1 MNGARPGTL
10 GATRVCPHCK
20 ATVLESAAICP
31 GCRHHLRFSSTGTP
45 AEPASGYS
53 ALNVEGT
60 IRHLRSADPCE
71 YCIVVDVR
79 DERGEP
85 LARQVISVGLLQP
98 GEARRLN
105 LSVDLIPAKAAAPK
119 APSAPAVAPQAA
131 AGPSGRSRTP

>member
-1 MNGARPGTL
+1 MNGARPGTP

-53 ALNVEGT
+53 ALCVEGT
-60 IRHLRSADPCE
+60 IRHQRAADPCE
-71 YCIVVDVR
+71 YCIVVEVR
-79 DERGEP
+79 NEQGEP
-85 LARQVISVGLLQP
+85 VTRQVIGVGVLQP

-105 LSVDLIPAKAAAPK
+105 LSVDLVPARTAAPTPAPQPARSAAAAP
-119 APSAPAVAPQAA
+119 
-131 AGPSGRSRTP
+131 AGFARKP

>member
-1 MNGARPGTL
+1 MNGARPGTP

-31 GCRHHLRFSSTGTP
+31 GCRHHLRFSGTGTP

-60 IRHLRSADPCE
+60 IRHQRSADPCE

-79 DERGEP
+79 NERGEP
-85 LARQVISVGLLQP
+85 VARQVISVGLLQP

-105 LSVDLIPAKAAAPK
+105 LSVELIPAKSAAPRPVPAPVVAPPPAAAPT
-119 APSAPAVAPQAA
+119 
-131 AGPSGRSRTP
+131 SRAQKP